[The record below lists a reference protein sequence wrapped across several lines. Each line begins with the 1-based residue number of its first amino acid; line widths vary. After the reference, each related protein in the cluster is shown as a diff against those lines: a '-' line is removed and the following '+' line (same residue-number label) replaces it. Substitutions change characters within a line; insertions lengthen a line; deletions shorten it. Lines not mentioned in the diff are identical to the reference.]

1 MKIITTFNDR
11 IYSFSGRR
19 LLKQLDEVVPLAEK
33 VIYEDFHHSITNKR
47 GIETENGR
55 TINLSGLKTYRE
67 VLTANQDVILKSCG
81 GSADS
86 VAGDAFWNSRW
97 FGWFCKVAAMHHAVC
112 IDDKNLGH
120 YLVFVDADIRF
131 IKPLN
136 DSILDELTKGRPI
149 TFVKGNRPAIDSG
162 FFVVDMS
169 SPKPEKF
176 YGYFM
181 DLFLSGNFKTH
192 TRWDDGYLMTKLVE
206 ACPQEWFHDL
216 AEGQEPKKYTN
227 SNGHVTENQII
238 PFSEVKDY
246 IEHDKG
252 IHIRNNIA

>member
-11 IYSFSGRR
+11 IYSFSGRQ
-19 LLKQLDEVVPLAEK
+19 LLKQLDEVIPMAEK
-33 VIYEDFHHSITNKR
+33 LIYEDFTA
-47 GIETENGR
+47 GISANHIKTENGR
-55 TINLSGLKTYRE
+55 VIRLNHLKTYKE
-67 VLTANQDVILKSCG
+67 VLAANQDVILKSCG

-86 VAGDAFWNSRW
+86 VAGDVFWNSRW

-149 TFVKGNRPAIDSG
+149 TFVKGKRDTVESG
-162 FFVVDMS
+162 FMIIDNAS
-169 SPKPEKF
+169 RKPEKF
-176 YGYFM
+176 WKWFM
-181 DLFLSGNFKTH
+181 DLYVSGRFREFE
-192 TRWDDGYLMTKLVE
+192 RWDDIFLMTKLIE
-206 ACPQEWFHDL
+206 ECPQEWFHDL